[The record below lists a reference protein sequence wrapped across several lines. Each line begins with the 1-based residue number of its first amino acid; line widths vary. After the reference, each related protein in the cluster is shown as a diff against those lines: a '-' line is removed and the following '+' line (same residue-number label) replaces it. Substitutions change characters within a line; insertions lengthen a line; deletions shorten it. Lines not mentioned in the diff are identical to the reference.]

1 MRMSHVVI
9 INIVFKHKINQREC
23 LFEIPVV
30 RRRRAELKHE
40 KVWELSLLSTF
51 ELQKILRDA
60 PSSLD
65 WSFEKHSCFLL
76 LMTSYLEGEE
86 ESLFRNV
93 SVEVHGTRLLLA
105 VMRVFRSSDPAF

>member
-1 MRMSHVVI
+1 MSMSHAFI

-30 RRRRAELKHE
+30 RSKKAELKHE
-40 KVWELSLLSTF
+40 KVWKLSLLSTF
-51 ELQKILRDA
+51 ELEKLLRDA

-65 WSFEKHSCFLL
+65 WSFGKHSCFLL

-86 ESLFRNV
+86 QSLFRNV
-93 SVEVHGTRLLLA
+93 SVDVHGTRLVLA
-105 VMRVFRSSDPAF
+105 VMRVFRTSDPAF